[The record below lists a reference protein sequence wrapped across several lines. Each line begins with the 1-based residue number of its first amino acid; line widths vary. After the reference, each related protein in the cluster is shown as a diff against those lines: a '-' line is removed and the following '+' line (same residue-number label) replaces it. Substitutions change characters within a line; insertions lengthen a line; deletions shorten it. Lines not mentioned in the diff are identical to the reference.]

1 MSVIVNGNNLC
12 IFEGR
17 LVRDPQISS
26 VQINGQNVD
35 KALFTIA
42 VERALSSNQRQK
54 AKTDSSVKTVDF
66 VPCSLLGA
74 GVSVLS
80 NFFSQGKAIKVVGHY
95 TEWQSTDPQTG
106 QKKYG
111 HIFEVDTINFVVQD
125 SKNSQQNSGN
135 ANNNQQYTPQNSNN
149 NQQYAPQNPNNNTSP
164 APQQNNSSQNG
175 FAMFDQ
181 NDMPF

>member
-80 NFFSQGKAIKVVGHY
+80 NFFSYNDFLTQIINAVFYIKLR
-95 TEWQSTDPQTG
+95 
-106 QKKYG
+106 
-111 HIFEVDTINFVVQD
+111 
-125 SKNSQQNSGN
+125 
-135 ANNNQQYTPQNSNN
+135 
-149 NQQYAPQNPNNNTSP
+149 
-164 APQQNNSSQNG
+164 
-175 FAMFDQ
+175 
-181 NDMPF
+181 